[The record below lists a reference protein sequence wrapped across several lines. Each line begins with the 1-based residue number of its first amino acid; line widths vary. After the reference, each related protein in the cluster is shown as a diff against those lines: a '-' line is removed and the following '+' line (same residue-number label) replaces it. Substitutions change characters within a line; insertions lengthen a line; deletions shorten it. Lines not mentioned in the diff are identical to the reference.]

1 MKANILQI
9 IVYCVF
15 FIIQLKIPIASGQRT
30 FFSYILPWF
39 LIIPRCAY
47 LVRIFG
53 FPVNKKFAPIGECI
67 IYVFTMFFFLMA
79 LYKKHFKVNV
89 IGIVVNILITIIVIS
104 IEIVESMMYVY
115 VYESQE
121 EVNKDDV

>member
-1 MKANILQI
+1 
-9 IVYCVF
+9 
-15 FIIQLKIPIASGQRT
+15 
-30 FFSYILPWF
+30 
-39 LIIPRCAY
+39 
-47 LVRIFG
+47 
-53 FPVNKKFAPIGECI
+53 
-67 IYVFTMFFFLMA
+67 MA

-89 IGIVVNILITIIVIS
+89 IGIIVNIIITIIVIS